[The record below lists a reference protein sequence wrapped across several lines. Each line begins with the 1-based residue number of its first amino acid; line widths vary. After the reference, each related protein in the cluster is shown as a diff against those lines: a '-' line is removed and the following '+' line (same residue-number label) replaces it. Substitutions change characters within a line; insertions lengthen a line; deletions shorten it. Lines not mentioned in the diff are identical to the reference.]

1 MIFPSKLEISKSA
14 LKNNIRFIREK
25 IGSRV
30 RLCSVIKGNA
40 YGHGIHSFLPLAEEI
55 GISCFGVFSAEEA
68 LYADQ
73 VRRPDTEIMI
83 MGMIDNPELEWAID
97 REISFYVFE
106 FDRLHAAVEYA
117 KRIGKPAR
125 IHVEF
130 ETGMNRTGFH
140 ARELEELASI
150 LNDEAEY
157 LEIEGFCTHYAGAES
172 ISNYLRIKNQIHNF
186 RNMAE
191 TMQAYGVKAKYHH
204 TACSAPMLS
213 YPDTIMD
220 MVRIGILQYGF
231 WPSKETYMQYMLKHD
246 SNNKDNPLRRVIKW
260 KSKVMSVK
268 SVAAGEFVNYGT
280 AYQAGRDMRIA
291 TVPVGYCHGFSR
303 SLSNLGRVLVHG
315 KRVPV
320 VGVVNMNMI
329 VVDVTSLDPVVKGD
343 EVIIIGK
350 QRHNSITLGSF
361 AEMTNKLN
369 YESLVRIPHDLPREI
384 VP

>member
-1 MIFPSKLEISKSA
+1 MIFPSKIEISKSA
-14 LKNNIRFIREK
+14 LKNNIRFIRDK
-25 IGSRV
+25 IGKQV

-40 YGHGIHSFLPLAEEI
+40 YGHGIHSFLPVAEGA
-55 GISCFGVFSAEEA
+55 GINCFGVFSAEEA

-73 VRRPDTEIMI
+73 VRKPDTEIMI
-83 MGMIDNPELEWAID
+83 MGMIDNPELEWAIE
-97 REISFYVFE
+97 RNISFYVFE
-106 FDRLHAAVEYA
+106 LDRLQAAVEFA
-117 KRIGKPAR
+117 KRLGKPAR

-140 ARELEELASI
+140 NRELEELCSV
-150 LNDEAEY
+150 LNKESEHIQ
-157 LEIEGFCTHYAGAES
+157 IEGFCTHYAGAES

-186 RNMAE
+186 HNMAE
-191 TMQAYGVKAKYHH
+191 TMNKHGVHARFNH
-204 TACSAPMLS
+204 TACSAPMLN

-231 WPSKETYMQYMLKHD
+231 WPSKETYMQYMLKGD
-246 SNNKDNPLRRVIKW
+246 GKNKDNPLRRVIKW
-260 KSKVMSVK
+260 KSQVMSVK

-280 AYQAGRDMRIA
+280 MYQAGRDMRIA

-303 SLSNLGRVLVHG
+303 SLSNLGRVLIHG

-329 VVDVTSLDPVVKGD
+329 VVDITSLDGVVKGD
-343 EVIIIGK
+343 EVIIVGK
-350 QRHNSITLGSF
+350 QGNNSITLGSF

-369 YESLVRIPHDLPREI
+369 YESLVRIPHDLPREV